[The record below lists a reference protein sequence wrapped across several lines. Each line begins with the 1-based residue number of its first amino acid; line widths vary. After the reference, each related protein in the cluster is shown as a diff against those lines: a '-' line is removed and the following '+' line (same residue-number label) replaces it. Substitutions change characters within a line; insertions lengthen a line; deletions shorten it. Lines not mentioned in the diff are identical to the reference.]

1 MKDIIRRVLKEDVN
15 NTLYDKVI
23 KVMRRPYIDFLRKNG
38 LGDKKSVEEI
48 MKRKFG
54 DGHMLYIPKEYES
67 VGVDYRFSWGHDD
80 KGFYEEHK
88 YTTEDKVQWDHLEK
102 EKELNQGWWGDDD
115 SIILRK
121 RINSDGDKEY
131 FELTDDRS
139 EIKHE
144 YYTDTDVDGTEW
156 DNAPIEVKNDKF
168 FSNNY

>member
-1 MKDIIRRVLKEDVN
+1 MKDIIRRILKEDVN
-15 NTLYDKVI
+15 DILYDKVI

-38 LGDKKSVEEI
+38 LGDEKSVKEI

-54 DGHMLYIPKEYES
+54 DGHMMYLPNGNG
-67 VGVDYRFSWGHDD
+67 GVEVYRFSWSHSN

-88 YTTEDKVQWDHLEK
+88 YTGEDKIRWIHMEKVVERVKGQWSGEI
-102 EKELNQGWWGDDD
+102 D
-115 SIILRK
+115 SLLK
-121 RINSDGDKEY
+121 RIDFDGDKQY

-144 YYTDTDVDGTEW
+144 YYTNTDVDGTEW

>member
-38 LGDKKSVEEI
+38 LGDEKSVEEI

-54 DGHMLYIPKEYES
+54 DGHMLYLPKKDDS
-67 VGVDYRFSWGHDD
+67 VGVDYRFTWSHSD

-88 YTTEDKVQWDHLEK
+88 YTTEDKVQWVHLEK
-102 EKELNQGWWGDDD
+102 EKELNRGWWGDDD
-115 SIILRK
+115 LIILRK
-121 RINSDGDKEY
+121 NINSDGMKGY

-144 YYTDTDVDGTEW
+144 YYVDDGTW
-156 DNAPIEVKNDKF
+156 VNAPIEVKNDKF

>member
-38 LGDKKSVEEI
+38 LGDEKSVKEI

-54 DGHMLYIPKEYES
+54 NGHIMYIPKKDDS
-67 VGVDYRFSWGHDD
+67 VGVDYRFTWSHGD

-88 YTTEDKVQWDHLEK
+88 YTTEDKVHWDHLEK
-102 EKELNQGWWGDDD
+102 EGGIEVDGEN
-115 SIILRK
+115 IITLRK
-121 RINSDGDKEY
+121 NINSYGSQGY
-131 FELTDDRS
+131 FELTDDLS

-144 YYTDTDVDGTEW
+144 YYVDDGTW
-156 DNAPIEVKNDKF
+156 DNAPTEIRNDKF